1 MKLRNLV
8 KPTVAAVIAASL
20 YLGGASALGSSQA
33 SAATPESLQLVS
45 LGKEFIGTPYKF
57 GAASGLT
64 SAFDC
69 SSFVQY
75 IFGKGGTALPRTAAA
90 MASKGT
96 KVAKSSLSVGDLV
109 FFSSPSNFIGH
120 VAIYAGS
127 GNILHASTSKGVT
140 VSSMNSSYWKTRYVT
155 AKRVL

>member
-1 MKLRNLV
+1 MNVRKLV
-8 KPTVAAVIAASL
+8 KPVVAAVLAAGVFF
-20 YLGGASALGSSQA
+20 GGASALGTSKA
-33 SAATPESLQLVS
+33 SAATQESLALLS
-45 LGKEFIGTPYKF
+45 FGKQYIGTPYVY

-75 IFGKGGTALPRTAAA
+75 IFGKEGTALPRTAAA

-96 KVAKSSLSVGDLV
+96 KVTKASLSVGDLV
-109 FFSSPSNFIGH
+109 FFSSSNNWIGH
-120 VAIYAGS
+120 VAIYAGD
-127 GNILHASTSKGVT
+127 GKILHASTSQGVT
-140 VSSMNSSYWKTRYVT
+140 VSSMNSTYWKARYVT